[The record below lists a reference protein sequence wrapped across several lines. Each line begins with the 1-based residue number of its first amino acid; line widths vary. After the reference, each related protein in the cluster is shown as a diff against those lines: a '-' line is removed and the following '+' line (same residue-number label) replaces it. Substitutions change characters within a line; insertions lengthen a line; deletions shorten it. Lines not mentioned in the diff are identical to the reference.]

1 MKRSTN
7 LRLTIMAAA
16 IPVAL
21 TACDPPPTTGQ
32 VVASVAECDKVTDV
46 SPAECRA
53 QFNKALEEHKKIAPR
68 FESASDC
75 SSQFGA
81 CTAVHN
87 NGQTSYIPPMT
98 GFLLGY
104 VASDL
109 LNSGSRSSSYR
120 DSSAY
125 RSSSSSRRD
134 CDRNPDMQGCRSN
147 NGGYRTVAHSTPLYR
162 DYNTG
167 EYRRPSGDP
176 VRTNTGSGRTWDS
189 DAAKPPPA
197 RAVSVSRSG
206 FGSASAARSSFSSGR
221 SSFGG

>member
-7 LRLTIMAAA
+7 LRLTLMAVA

-21 TACDPPPTTGQ
+21 TACDPPPSTGQ
-32 VVASVAECDKVTDV
+32 VVALEADCDKVTDV
-46 SPAECRA
+46 SPAECRV
-53 QFNKALEEHKKIAPR
+53 QYNKALEEHKKVAPR

-81 CTAVHN
+81 CTTVQN

-104 VASDL
+104 MASDL
-109 LNSGSRSSSYR
+109 LNSSSSRR

-125 RSSSSSRRD
+125 RSSGSSRRD

-167 EYRRPSGDP
+167 EYRRPTGDA
-176 VRTNTGSGRTWDS
+176 VNTPTSSGRTWDKS
-189 DAAKPPPA
+189 AAKAPPA